1 MSPTTAFPPGQDPGL
16 PLAILWLASCAILI
30 GMAINSAVRAVQAVH
45 TFMGSP
51 LSFCHVIRYLLLVNL
66 GDQKVHKMV
75 KFCVHQCT
83 QTARRYEAPSL
94 LLVGHGTRTRVP
106 VPVLMYNLCPCSSK
120 T

>member
-1 MSPTTAFPPGQDPGL
+1 
-16 PLAILWLASCAILI
+16 
-30 GMAINSAVRAVQAVH
+30 MAINSAVRAVQAVH

-94 LLVGHGTRTRVP
+94 RTRHKSEVGQTIG
-106 VPVLMYNLCPCSSK
+106 LCRLSG
-120 T
+120 TLHITEV